1 MKNKIILLIFFLFFN
16 LLTINNILG
25 DEIIFE
31 TPEIEIFENGN
42 LLKAHKGGKAI
53 TDKNTEIVADKFEY
67 NKTTS
72 ILTANGNVLAT
83 DSLNKTSIK
92 ADEIEYNKTTSIL
105 TANGNVL
112 ATDTLN
118 KNSIKADEIEYKNKT
133 SELIATKNVELRDY
147 LKDVVINANKII
159 YLINKKKI
167 STEGVWEI
175 KLPRAGTTGIKK
187 MFLQICFFSETH
199 E

>member
-16 LLTINNILG
+16 LLMINNILG

-31 TPEIEIFENGN
+31 TPEIEIFEDGN
-42 LLKAHKGGKAI
+42 LLKAHKGGKAK

-72 ILTANGNVLAT
+72 ILTANGNVLVT

-92 ADEIEYNKTTSIL
+92 AEEIEYNNI
-105 TANGNVL
+105 
-112 ATDTLN
+112 
-118 KNSIKADEIEYKNKT
+118 T
-133 SELIATKNVELRDY
+133 SEIIATKNVELRDY

-167 STEGVWEI
+167 STEGKTKIVIEN
-175 KLPRAGTTGIKK
+175 
-187 MFLQICFFSETH
+187 FF
-199 E
+199 